1 MIWNYNLQP
10 NSNTQIEKNAE
21 YPEKSAAKYFQKG
34 KCAYFQT
41 NDMGFAFFCRKN
53 HAVKHYANCK

>member
-1 MIWNYNLQP
+1 MHP

-21 YPEKSAAKYFQKG
+21 YLEKSAAKYFQKG
-34 KCAYFQT
+34 KCAYFLT